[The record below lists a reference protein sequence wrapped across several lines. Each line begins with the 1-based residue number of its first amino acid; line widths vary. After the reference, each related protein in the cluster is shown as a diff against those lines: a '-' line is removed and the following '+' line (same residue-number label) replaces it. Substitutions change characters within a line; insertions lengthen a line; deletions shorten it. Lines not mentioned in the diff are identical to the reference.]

1 MDGEGEIEMRSKRP
15 ADASLMTWGE
25 NGEIIDS
32 TSSNNINYGR
42 WTLSF
47 KMRYI
52 EDF

>member
-15 ADASLMTWGE
+15 ADASVMTWGE
-25 NGEIIDS
+25 NWEIIDS

-42 WTLSF
+42 WTF